1 MEEKEEELV
10 KRCVKNKTRITKRK
24 FLLAKQSYLAERKVH
39 KIAFKN
45 RIDLWLNHKYDL
57 SAITV

>member
-39 KIAFKN
+39 KIALKTEL
-45 RIDLWLNHKYDL
+45 IYDWII
-57 SAITV
+57 SMTYQQ

>member
-45 RIDLWLNHKYDL
+45 RIDL
-57 SAITV
+57 